1 MTNKP
6 TPIRYL
12 YSDANYEYNL
22 EIIFTNDIK
31 RSLGAVYKRWG
42 ITEEVFDCEACVA
55 CCQGQDDDVSDTT
68 KYAILF
74 KYHTLT
80 NNIIAH
86 ECQHLAAFILDDRQ
100 IDLAGGNDDYENLA
114 WLTGH
119 LNEIVYCIIEKENLP
134 MYKTQIEPKL
144 KKLK

>member
-1 MTNKP
+1 MKKHT
-6 TPIRYL
+6 TLRYL

-31 RSLGAVYKRWG
+31 RSLAAVYKRWD
-42 ITEEVFDCEACVA
+42 IDEEVFDCEACVA
-55 CCQGQDDDVSDTT
+55 CCQGKDDKFSDTT
-68 KYAILF
+68 KYAMLF
-74 KYHTLT
+74 KFDKLT
-80 NNIIAH
+80 NNVIAH

-114 WLTGH
+114 WLAGH
-119 LNEIVYCIIEKENLP
+119 LNEIVYCIVEKEKLD
-134 MYKTQIEPKL
+134 MYKTPIEPKL